1 LVDAKGRRAMKIMK
15 VFDFSDIFH
24 YAEKHYGISWNECND
39 VFFNN
44 SLEYQRH
51 TTVYPNDWKGYVDL
65 EMTLKN
71 KASDYTKDEV
81 KVMTDL
87 DRSYVI
93 LSAYFESLGIKDN
106 EVLVD
111 CT

>member
-1 LVDAKGRRAMKIMK
+1 MMKQLK
-15 VFDFSDIFH
+15 VFDFSDIFN
-24 YAEKHYGISWNECND
+24 YATKNYGISWNACND

-51 TTVYPNDWKGYVDL
+51 TTVYPKDWTGYVSFESVKD
-65 EMTLKN
+65 N
-71 KASDYTKDEV
+71 ASDYTVDEV
-81 KVMTDL
+81 NDMDDL
-87 DRSYVI
+87 DKSYVV
-93 LSAYFESLGIKDN
+93 LSAYFESLNINDS

>member
-1 LVDAKGRRAMKIMK
+1 MKTLKIFE
-15 VFDFSDIFH
+15 FDEIFH
-24 YAEKHYGISWNECND
+24 YAENEYGIDWNTCND
-39 VFFNN
+39 VFFGN

-51 TTVYPNDWKGYVDL
+51 TTVYPADWAAYIDL
-65 EMTLKN
+65 KLEVKD

-81 KVMTDL
+81 NAMTGNDK
-87 DRSYVI
+87 SYVI
-93 LSAYFESLGIKDN
+93 LSAYFESINVTDG